1 MWHTR
6 VMFADCRA
14 YQKLHPAAN
23 TLAAIASLCLLKD
36 LQACSVL
43 GRSADETALLVNSRL
58 SKGESSLSIERNMS
72 QTVAQQFS
80 TIFANATGAQMR
92 VVKSGV
98 DSFQSAV

>member
-1 MWHTR
+1 
-6 VMFADCRA
+6 MFADCRA

-23 TLAAIASLCLLKD
+23 TPAAIASLCLLKD

-43 GRSADETALLVNSRL
+43 GRSGDETALLVNSRL
-58 SKGESSLSIERNMS
+58 SGGESSLSLERDMS

-80 TIFANATGAQMR
+80 TISVIATGAQMR

-98 DSFQSAV
+98 DWFKSAV

>member
-1 MWHTR
+1 
-6 VMFADCRA
+6 MFADCRA

-23 TLAAIASLCLLKD
+23 TPAAIASLCLLKD

-43 GRSADETALLVNSRL
+43 GRSGDETALLVNSRL
-58 SKGESSLSIERNMS
+58 SEGESSLSLERDMS

-80 TIFANATGAQMR
+80 TISVIATGAQMR

-98 DSFQSAV
+98 DCFKSAV